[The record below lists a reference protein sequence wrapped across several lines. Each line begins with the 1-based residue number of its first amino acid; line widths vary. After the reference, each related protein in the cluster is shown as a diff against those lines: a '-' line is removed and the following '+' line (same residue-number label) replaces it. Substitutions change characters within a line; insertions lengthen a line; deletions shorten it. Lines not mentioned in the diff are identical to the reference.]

1 MKVLMNGITAVL
13 LVCTAVST
21 ICAGQTMAA
30 RTASQGSK
38 GGGSADVS
46 SNRPVTAPPQVDRFE
61 VGPADVLRIS
71 VWKEP
76 ELSQVVT
83 IRPDGCIS
91 LPLVHDISVRG
102 KTTSEIEVQL
112 ASLLQSFI
120 VNPQVSVNLVEI
132 HTKLAYITGE
142 VGKPGGY
149 PLTGP
154 IDVLQL
160 IAKAGGLTQYAKRKQ
175 ILLIRTDSKGQH
187 RYILNYQDFVK
198 GTADPKAYSLQA
210 GDTVV
215 VP

>member
-1 MKVLMNGITAVL
+1 MKSLFSGTCACFL
-13 LVCTAVST
+13 LAGLTLS
-21 ICAGQTMAA
+21 ICSGQSSAA
-30 RTASQGSK
+30 LADKEDSGK
-38 GGGSADVS
+38 GGSANTRV
-46 SNRPVTAPPQVDRFE
+46 NRSVAAADQSRFE
-61 VGPADVLRIS
+61 IGPADVLRIS

-91 LPLVHDISVRG
+91 LPLLHNINVGG
-102 KTTSEIEVQL
+102 KTTSEIEAQL
-112 ASLLQSFI
+112 ALLLQAFV

-132 HTKLAYITGE
+132 HSKLAYITGE
-142 VGKPGGY
+142 VGKPGAY

-160 IAKAGGLTQYAKRKQ
+160 IAKAGGLTQYAKRKS
-175 ILLIRTDSKGQH
+175 ILLIRTDNSGQH
-187 RYILNYQDFVK
+187 RYTLNYQDFVK
-198 GTADPKAYSLQA
+198 GKADPKAYSLQA